1 MTTNTPP
8 DNTLATEARN
18 ADAIRS
24 QVREDYARV
33 ARGDGAGGLL
43 RPRP

>member
-1 MTTNTPP
+1 MTKTTQ
-8 DNTLATEARN
+8 NTLTAEAQA

-33 ARGDGAGGLL
+33 AQGGGAGG
-43 RPRP
+43 